1 MGIFSSI
8 KDAIFGKDEPSK
20 KAPPPTRPAAQ
31 PGTAA
36 AGKPATQT
44 GPKTGNA
51 WADAPVVER
60 QSIDTIDVENHL
72 DSMPGADRLNWRTS
86 IVDLLKLINVD
97 SDYASRKALASELGR
112 TDYEGSAEDNVWLH
126 RRTMRELAAHG
137 GKVPPEYLD

>member
-8 KDAIFGKDEPSK
+8 KDAIFGKDEPAK
-20 KAPPPTRPAAQ
+20 KAPTGARSGAN
-31 PGTAA
+31 PGATP
-36 AGKPATQT
+36 AGKPAPQT
-44 GPKTGNA
+44 APKTGNA

-60 QSIDTIDVENHL
+60 QSVDTVDVENHL

-97 SDYASRKALASELGR
+97 SDYASRKALATELGHA
-112 TDYEGSAEDNVWLH
+112 DYEGSAEDNVWLH
-126 RRTMRELAAHG
+126 KRTMRELAAHG